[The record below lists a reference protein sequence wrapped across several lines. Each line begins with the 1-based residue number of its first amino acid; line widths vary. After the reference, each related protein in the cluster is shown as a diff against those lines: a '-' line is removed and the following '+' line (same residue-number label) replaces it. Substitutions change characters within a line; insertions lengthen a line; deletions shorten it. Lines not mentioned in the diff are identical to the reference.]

1 MSLQKIG
8 RFLVLFLAGFLP
20 WSVIVSVTGTEQLDI
35 GMMRFAKEILLT
47 VIMIVAIVDMW
58 RKKYRPQ
65 FDKIDAAIGIYV
77 LVLVAISASTG
88 TSLL

>member
-20 WSVIVSVTGTEQLDI
+20 WSVIVSVTGTERLGI
-35 GMMRFAKEILLT
+35 ELMRFTKEILLA
-47 VIMIVAIVDMW
+47 VIVFIAVVDMW
-58 RKKYRPQ
+58 RKKYRPH
-65 FDKIDAAIGIYV
+65 FDRIDAVIGIYI
-77 LVLVAISASTG
+77 LILIAISASTG

>member
-20 WSVIVSVTGTEQLDI
+20 WSVIVSVTGTERLDI
-35 GMMRFAKEILLT
+35 ELMRFTKEILLA
-47 VIMIVAIVDMW
+47 VIIIVAVADMW
-58 RKKYRPQ
+58 RKKYRPH
-65 FDKIDAAIGIYV
+65 FDKIDAAIGIYI
-77 LVLVAISASTG
+77 LVLIAISASTG

>member
-20 WSVIVSVTGTEQLDI
+20 WSVIVSVTGTERLDI
-35 GMMRFAKEILLT
+35 GIIRFAKEILLA
-47 VIMIVAIVDMW
+47 VIIMVAVGDMW
-58 RKKYRPQ
+58 RKKYLPQ
-65 FDKIDAAIGIYV
+65 FDKIDAAIGIYI
-77 LVLVAISASTG
+77 LVLIAISASTG